1 MYASNSFLGLQEN
14 YFDLLIKKMLMGKTI
29 QQKEA
34 SNTRKPIIKKKTKS
48 IYNAESEETRGD

>member
-14 YFDLLIKKMLMGKTI
+14 YFYLLIKKMLMGKII

-34 SNTRKPIIKKKTKS
+34 YNTWKPIKKKEH
-48 IYNAESEETRGD
+48 I

>member
-14 YFDLLIKKMLMGKTI
+14 YFDLLIKKMLMGKII

-34 SNTRKPIIKKKTKS
+34 SNTRKPIIIKKTKR